1 LKNILKL
8 NLKMYIKEIELNNFR
23 IYKGKNKISLLPEGD
38 KNIIVISGKNGYGK
52 TTFLMSLVWCLYGKQ
67 MEKVDE
73 LYEKEIRD
81 KGNYTKYISNSLN
94 RKAYEEGI
102 TEFSV
107 SVTFTDVKIPEVT
120 CNEVTIKRSYN
131 IVSNSS
137 DRVEVLIDGYPNQ
150 LIEDLTKDNQRGEE
164 IFIRDFILPIEIA
177 KFFFFDAEKIVSLA
191 EINSSNQRRQLSKA
205 YSEVLGIQKYE
216 DLKANLE
223 EKQDEYRRRSAKP
236 EEKEELNLLHTE
248 IENTKIKIE
257 GLVKNIED
265 LKYERNQ
272 KEKDAEDIQ
281 RRLIKEGD
289 KMTLDELNS
298 LKDEQSKLEQKKNKV
313 QESLKQYFDII
324 PFALAG
330 ETLMNISEQLTNE
343 RNLTEQKYKQEDVN
357 LKINQI
363 KQEIEIQ
370 RVEERLVFDT
380 NVRNFYE
387 KQIEKLIKKYF
398 FSDIPDLPDNFEVLH
413 DFSNSETNEFNQLIN
428 TIKHSFKETFSRLNA
443 EYSYL
448 KNQLDIISRKIRD
461 AEKLAEDEYIANLRS
476 RKDSL
481 DKRIL
486 SINNEIETLNQRIG
500 ELNNHLKSLRQR
512 QEILRKKI
520 DEASEYSEKEQK
532 TKQIINRLQNFIALF
547 KEEKKRSLEEKI
559 LKGLNN
565 LLHKKDFIT
574 KVEVDISLTGEDID
588 ISLYNSRNKLIDKG
602 SLSMGERQMYAS
614 ALLNAL
620 VDESDIE
627 FPVFIDSPMQKFDEK
642 HAENIIKYFY
652 PNVSKQ
658 VVIFPL
664 INKELTEK
672 EYTELHPKVCKTF
685 LINNISNEKSEFIEC
700 HPSEFLKTYKTL
712 YNAD

>member
-298 LKDEQSKLEQKKNKV
+298 LKDEQSKLEQKKNEV

>member
-1 LKNILKL
+1 
-8 NLKMYIKEIELNNFR
+8 MYIKEIELNNFR

-298 LKDEQSKLEQKKNKV
+298 LKDEQSKLEQKKNEV

>member
-1 LKNILKL
+1 
-8 NLKMYIKEIELNNFR
+8 MYIKEIELNNFR
-23 IYKGKNKISLLPEGD
+23 IYKGINKIPLLPTDD
-38 KNIIVISGKNGYGK
+38 KNIIVISGKNGFGK

-73 LYEKEIRD
+73 LYEKEIKD

-94 RKAYEEGI
+94 RKAYEEGD

-107 SVTFTDVKIPEVT
+107 SVTFSGVKIPDVT

-137 DRVEVLIDGYPNQ
+137 DRVEVLIDGYQNQ
-150 LIEDLTKDNQRGEE
+150 LIEDLTKENQKGEE

-191 EINSSNQRRQLSKA
+191 EINSNNQRRQLSKA

-223 EKQDEYRRRSAKP
+223 EKQDDYRKRSAKP
-236 EEKEELNLLHTE
+236 EEKEELNDLHAK
-248 IENTKIKIE
+248 IENTILEIE
-257 GLVKNIED
+257 RFSYRIDE
-265 LKYERNQ
+265 LKHERNQ
-272 KEKDAEDIQ
+272 KEKEAEDIQ
-281 RRLIKEGD
+281 RRLIREGD
-289 KMTLDELNS
+289 KMTLEELNE
-298 LKDEQSKLEQKKNKV
+298 LKDEQIKLEQKKLNV
-313 QESLKQYFDII
+313 QENLKEYFDVI

-330 ETLMNISEQLTNE
+330 ETLMSISEQLTNE
-343 RNLTEQKYKQEDVN
+343 RNLSEQKYKQEDVN
-357 LKINQI
+357 SKINQI
-363 KQEIEIQ
+363 KQEIEH
-370 RVEERLVFDT
+370 ERINEKLYFDT
-380 NVRNFYE
+380 NVRDFYE
-387 KQIEKLIKKYF
+387 NQIVKLVKKYF
-398 FSDIPDLPDNFEVLH
+398 FSDFPDVPDNFQSLH
-413 DFSNSETNEFNQLIN
+413 DFSNSETNEFNQLLN
-428 TIKHSFKETFSRLNA
+428 TIKHSFKETFSRQNT

-448 KNQLDIISRKIRD
+448 KNQLDSISRKIRD
-461 AEKLAEDEYIANLRS
+461 AEKSAEDEYIAELR
-476 RKDSL
+476 RKKETL

-486 SINNEIETLNQRIG
+486 SINNEIETINQKIG
-500 ELNNHLKSLRQR
+500 EYNNQIKIFKQK

-520 DEASEYSEKEQK
+520 DESSEYSAKEKK
-532 TKQIINRLQNFIALF
+532 TKQIINKLQNFIAKF
-547 KEEKKRSLEEKI
+547 KELKKKSLEEKM
-559 LKGLNN
+559 LKGLNT

-574 KVEVDISLTGEDID
+574 KVEVDISHTGEDID
-588 ISLYNSRNKLIDKG
+588 ITLYNSSNKIIDKG

-614 ALLNAL
+614 ALLNSL

-627 FPVFIDSPMQKFDEK
+627 FPVFIDSPMQKFDEQ
-642 HAENIIKYFY
+642 HAENIIKHFY

-672 EYTELHPKVCKTF
+672 EYNQLNSKVCRTF
-685 LINNISNEKSEFIEC
+685 LINNISNERSEFIEC
-700 HPSEFLKTYKTL
+700 QPHNFLNTYKDL

>member
-1 LKNILKL
+1 
-8 NLKMYIKEIELNNFR
+8 MYIKEIELNNFR
-23 IYKGKNKISLLPEGD
+23 IYKGNNKISLLPEGD
-38 KNIIVISGKNGYGK
+38 KNIIVISGKNGFGK
-52 TTFLMSLVWCLYGKQ
+52 TTFLMSLVWCLYGRQ

-94 RKAYEEGI
+94 RKAYEDGE

-107 SVTFTDVKIPEVT
+107 SVTFAGVKIPDVT

-131 IVSNSS
+131 IVSNTS
-137 DRVEVLIDGYPNQ
+137 DRVEVLIDGYQNQ
-150 LIEDLTKDNQRGEE
+150 LIEDLTKENQKGEE

-191 EINSSNQRRQLSKA
+191 EINSNNQRRQLSKA

-236 EEKEELNLLHTE
+236 EEKEELNQLHAD
-248 IENTKIKIE
+248 IENTKIEIE
-257 GLVKNIED
+257 KLIENIDD
-265 LKYERNQ
+265 LKHERNQ
-272 KEKDAEDIQ
+272 KEKEAEDIQ

-298 LKDEQSKLEQKKNKV
+298 LKDEQTTLEQKITEV
-313 QESLKQYFDII
+313 QESLKDYFDII

-330 ETLMNISEQLTNE
+330 ETLMDISEQVTNE

-357 LKINQI
+357 SKINQI
-363 KQEIEIQ
+363 KQEIERQ

-380 NVRNFYE
+380 NVRDFYE
-387 KQIEKLIKKYF
+387 SQIVKLVKKHF
-398 FSDIPDLPDNFEVLH
+398 FSDTPDVPDNFEALH
-413 DFSNSETNEFNQLIN
+413 DFSNSETNEFNQLLN
-428 TIKHSFKETFSRLNA
+428 TIKHSFKETFSRLNT

-448 KNQLDIISRKIRD
+448 KNQLDSISRKIRD
-461 AEKLAEDEYIANLRS
+461 AEKSAEDEYIAELR
-476 RKDSL
+476 RKKEIL

-486 SINNEIETLNQRIG
+486 SISNEIDTINQKIG
-500 ELNNHLKSLRQR
+500 ELNNKVKILKQK

-520 DEASEYSEKEQK
+520 DESSEYSEKEQK

-547 KEEKKRSLEEKI
+547 KEEKKKSLEEKM
-559 LKGLNN
+559 LKGLNT
-565 LLHKKDFIT
+565 LMHKKDFIT
-574 KVEVDISLTGEDID
+574 KVEVDISHTGEDID
-588 ISLYNSRNKLIDKG
+588 ISLYNKSSKLIDKS

-627 FPVFIDSPMQKFDEK
+627 FPVFIDSPMQKFDEQ
-642 HAENIIKYFY
+642 HAENIIKHFY

-672 EYTELHPKVCKTF
+672 EYKQLHTKVCKTF
-685 LINNISNEKSEFIEC
+685 LIDNISNEKSEFKEC
-700 HPSEFLKTYKTL
+700 QPTEFLETYKEL

>member
-1 LKNILKL
+1 
-8 NLKMYIKEIELNNFR
+8 MYIKEIELNNFR
-23 IYKGKNKISLLPEGD
+23 IYKGFNKIPLLPTDD
-38 KNIIVISGKNGYGK
+38 KNIIVISGKNGFGK

-73 LYEKEIRD
+73 LYEKEIKD

-94 RKAYEEGI
+94 RKALEEGE

-107 SVTFTDVKIPEVT
+107 SVTFSGVKIPDVT

-137 DRVEVLIDGYPNQ
+137 DRVEVLIDGYQNQ
-150 LIEDLTKDNQRGEE
+150 LIEDLTKENQKGEE

-223 EKQDEYRRRSAKP
+223 EKQDDYRKRSAKP
-236 EEKEELNLLHTE
+236 EEKEDLNQLHTD
-248 IENTKIKIE
+248 IENTKIEIE
-257 GLVKNIED
+257 RLSYNIDD
-265 LKYERNQ
+265 LKHERNQ
-272 KEKDAEDIQ
+272 KEKEAEDIQ
-281 RRLIKEGD
+281 RRLIREGD
-289 KMTLDELNS
+289 KMTLEELNE
-298 LKDEQSKLEQKKNKV
+298 LKDEQTKLEQKKLGV
-313 QESLKQYFDII
+313 QENLKEYFDVI

-343 RNLTEQKYKQEDVN
+343 RNLSEQKYKQEDVN
-357 LKINQI
+357 AKINQI
-363 KQEIEIQ
+363 KQEIEHQ
-370 RVEERLVFDT
+370 RINEKLYFDT
-380 NVRNFYE
+380 DVRDFYE
-387 KQIEKLIKKYF
+387 SQIVKLIKKYF
-398 FSDIPDLPDNFEVLH
+398 FSDFPDVPDNFQALH
-413 DFSNSETNEFNQLIN
+413 DFSNSETNEFNQLLN
-428 TIKHSFKETFSRLNA
+428 TIKHSFKETFSRLNT

-448 KNQLDIISRKIRD
+448 KNQLDSISRKIRD
-461 AEKLAEDEYIANLRS
+461 AEKSAEDEYIAELR
-476 RKDSL
+476 RKKEGL

-486 SINNEIETLNQRIG
+486 SINNEIETIREKIG
-500 ELNNHLKSLRQR
+500 ELNNQIKIYKQK

-520 DEASEYSEKEQK
+520 DESSEYSAKEQK
-532 TKQIINRLQNFIALF
+532 TKQIINKLQNFIAKF
-547 KEEKKRSLEEKI
+547 KELKKQSLEEKM
-559 LKGLNN
+559 LKGLNT
-565 LLHKKDFIT
+565 LLHKKDFIK
-574 KVEVDISLTGEDID
+574 KVEVDISHTGEDID
-588 ISLYNSRNKLIDKG
+588 ITLYNSSNKIIDKG

-614 ALLNAL
+614 ALLNSL

-627 FPVFIDSPMQKFDEK
+627 FPVFIDSPMQKFDEQ
-642 HAENIIKYFY
+642 HAENIIKHFY

-672 EYTELHPKVCKTF
+672 EYNQLSSKVCRTF

-700 HPSEFLKTYKTL
+700 QPFDLLNTYKDL